1 MAGTRYCNGA
11 PGAGSSEECK
21 VKKRAPRLAWSWLWF
36 VLGAAY
42 FIVPLY
48 ATIDFSLR
56 AKRGELSLLAYSNV
70 LKDSRFGETFL
81 FSAEMALLTIVA
93 GIILIVPTAYWVHM
107 RLPKLRPVM
116 EFITLLPFVVPA
128 VVLVFG
134 LIRIYAHPPLMLVS
148 SPALLVAGYLV
159 LALPYMY
166 RAVDTGLRAIDIRS
180 LTEAAQSLG
189 ATWPE
194 IIVRVILP
202 NLRASILSGAF
213 VTFAIVMGEFTLAS
227 LLVWPAF
234 GPYMNLL
241 SSSKVYEPS
250 ALAVISF
257 ALTWGAT
264 AVIQVLSRRIPGQ
277 APMAGP
283 R

>member
-1 MAGTRYCNGA
+1 M
-11 PGAGSSEECK
+11 
-21 VKKRAPRLAWSWLWF
+21 KKRAPRLAWSWLWF

-194 IIVRVILP
+194 IITRVILP